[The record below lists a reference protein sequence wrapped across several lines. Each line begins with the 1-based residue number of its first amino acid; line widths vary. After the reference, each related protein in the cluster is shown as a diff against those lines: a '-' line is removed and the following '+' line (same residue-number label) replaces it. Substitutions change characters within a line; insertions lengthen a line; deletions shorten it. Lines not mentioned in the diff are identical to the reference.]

1 MICLLRLCNAV
12 PALQVCIGMSHLEIG
27 SLLNGLIINV
37 LHEMLYCR
45 CAYVS
50 ASRDHTA
57 TVLAAS
63 ATS

>member
-45 CAYVS
+45 CAS